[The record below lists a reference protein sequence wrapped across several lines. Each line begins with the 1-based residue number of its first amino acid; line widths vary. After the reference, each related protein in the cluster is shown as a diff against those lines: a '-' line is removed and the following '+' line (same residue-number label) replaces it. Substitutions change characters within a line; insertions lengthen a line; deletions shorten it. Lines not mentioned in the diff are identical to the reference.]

1 MTQKE
6 LLYVEDAIGHEN
18 NMISIIK
25 DTINNLS
32 SKELIN
38 FLKEELKK
46 HESMKKKLLNKL
58 ESLANERQI
67 IYGKLFIN
75 SKEYNGSICS
85 WHTRKFK

>member
-58 ESLANERQI
+58 ESLANER
-67 IYGKLFIN
+67 
-75 SKEYNGSICS
+75 
-85 WHTRKFK
+85 